1 MDYEVLK
8 VTIAE
13 KIIYTWVMC
22 FFLLYLQH
30 SYPYEPPKKAT
41 YCSRTQ
47 WIWYSIL
54 KPFFILTL
62 KVCLPQKGM
71 YHHILLSTWY
81 SDFLTTK
88 DQKDNLLLAGEVLN
102 LCNCCF
108 KKIIED
114 VLAGI
119 LLYPGKRWFLSFSL
133 LC

>member
-1 MDYEVLK
+1 MMPYFYYTFKSLFFIDCLIKYIFYRKTCKWIFEEKFKERCKNMDYEVLK

-62 KVCLPQKGM
+62 KVWTPKGHVSS
-71 YHHILLSTWY
+71 YTAKYLVFW
-81 SDFLTTK
+81 FF
-88 DQKDNLLLAGEVLN
+88 DN
-102 LCNCCF
+102 
-108 KKIIED
+108 
-114 VLAGI
+114 
-119 LLYPGKRWFLSFSL
+119 KRSKR
-133 LC
+133 

>member
-1 MDYEVLK
+1 
-8 VTIAE
+8 
-13 KIIYTWVMC
+13 
-22 FFLLYLQH
+22 
-30 SYPYEPPKKAT
+30 
-41 YCSRTQ
+41 
-47 WIWYSIL
+47 
-54 KPFFILTL
+54 
-62 KVCLPQKGM
+62 M

-119 LLYPGKRWFLSFSL
+119 LHYPGKR
-133 LC
+133 